1 MGAVA
6 SVWGWGVS
14 LFANLRS
21 VAAPESIDLRLCS
34 VQELVKDV
42 RGARLICADPPWS
55 YGRIIGEA
63 HPDGIYSCLTNEDIV
78 EHLSSSFECA
88 LPDSRLA
95 VWYTWPKDAEW
106 NAAGGAGKWGARV
119 TGGAWLKTGQV
130 GVGYHWRGQTE
141 PVAIFARG
149 TVGRP
154 NECILNGF
162 QSVPGAHSEKPVE
175 WLRAWLRAWTSP
187 GDLVMDLYAGRAPL
201 ARACLAEGRRYVGA
215 EIDKDRH
222 SAALTALNVYRLGL
236 FGGGK

>member
-1 MGAVA
+1 
-6 SVWGWGVS
+6 VS
-14 LFANLRS
+14 LFTNLRS
-21 VAAPESIDLRLCS
+21 IAAPESIDLRLCS
-34 VQELVKDV
+34 VQELIKGV
-42 RGARLICADPPWS
+42 RGARLICADPPWLYS
-55 YGRIIGEA
+55 ENPGGANPEMNN
-63 HPDGIYSCLTNEDIV
+63 IYRGCKDADIV
-78 EHLSSSFECA
+78 RHLSDSFDSA

-95 VWYTWPKDAEW
+95 CWYTWPKDAEW
-106 NAAGGAGKWGARV
+106 NAAGGAGKWGPRV

-149 TVGRP
+149 TVGRS

-175 WLRAWLRAWTSP
+175 WLRSWVRAWTAP

-215 EIDKDRH
+215 EIDPDRH
-222 SAALTALNVYRLGL
+222 AMALTALARYQESL
-236 FGGGK
+236 